1 MNTVSVFVF
10 KALTS
15 LIYPLYEI
23 TGLHLDN
30 LILQKSE
37 ERRKNIWQFIIR

>member
-1 MNTVSVFVF
+1 MNTASAFVI
-10 KALTS
+10 KTLTS

-30 LILQKSE
+30 LIL
-37 ERRKNIWQFIIR
+37 KNLKKGGKVYGNS

>member
-1 MNTVSVFVF
+1 MNTASAFVI
-10 KALTS
+10 KTLTS

-23 TGLHLDN
+23 TGLHFDN

-37 ERRKNIWQFIIR
+37 ERRKSIWQFIIR

>member
-1 MNTVSVFVF
+1 MNTASAFVT
-10 KALTS
+10 KTLTS

-30 LILQKSE
+30 LILQKSD
-37 ERRKNIWQFIIR
+37 ERRKGIWKFTIR